1 MTDPTSQSIQQAQQ
15 MTALNLNLMLQS
27 SGDLTHMQL
36 EDITEMANEV
46 ARVIP
51 AGNVVKMVFSQLRS
65 IRGRRVSDDE
75 TRRMLSLLNQG
86 MATFLD
92 KAAYIAFYSTPAI
105 LISGYQMLLK
115 AAGTDP
121 QAAFPHGAWQFYL
134 EFGLR
139 EDTARHACETIGFQ
153 QAIVDEG
160 LVVAEADQ
168 LAAWILS
175 ISQIL
180 LAYQDLLSQ
189 EWHER
194 LLLRR
199 LGVRLGDDRLQARWV
214 SRRPYGVPKERKQDY
229 INYRREMFAAF
240 TRESLAEHLSP
251 RQVDQT
257 IKLWHDEITLS
268 ESDRKSYLSQ
278 MSLLSML
285 EPGPFNDS
293 RVPVAVD
300 EAYIGIIYNNQ
311 YHLVPLLHN
320 GKPLDVPAVRALAAG
335 ILNTSPKRAITLDD
349 FLIQIPR
356 GNQHVQRSQLPKDIQ
371 EKLERLRHAPV
382 LINWDQADAQLPLA
396 EIRRGK
402 RGVGDHTLTLTRTT
416 DSMVFDQSHIFF
428 DAIWGM
434 AIAEILTSQA
444 TRNIR
449 MINGMP
455 PIRTGLRPTMLDL
468 SIPTVTSRDIA
479 AHAAATPEVSVE
491 VEIPIVSDI
500 NALRQLLNQRNTELM
515 LTINDF
521 LILYRSLFN
530 QYYEPSPNL
539 GKLLR
544 EYERQGE
551 RQHHKTIAVV
561 NMVEETR
568 KVRPAFLIPIDAS
581 AINPSARI
589 FPITFCPYPPWTE
602 IGPTHEAAWE
612 AYARYTANPT
622 PTEWKNF
629 NEQRTHYFEML
640 RMFGALMK
648 RYKEIALEGK
658 TMSIATLQI
667 LGSVPKWLQPTL
679 RNIPDKI
686 DILNDML
693 KGTEVF
699 SNVGQVAKT
708 SSLTRFITAKDD
720 NHKKELCWGILTRAD
735 HTMVISLRD
744 FRQPVNDLPHEL
756 GQAVTQDFL
765 FSYAHGLHQYINEL
779 SEIVKAQKL
788 R

>member
-15 MTALNLNLMLQS
+15 LTALNLNLMLQS

-115 AAGTDP
+115 AAGSDP

-153 QAIVDEG
+153 QSIVDEG
-160 LVVAEADQ
+160 LLVAEADQ
-168 LAAWILS
+168 LAAWIMAVS
-175 ISQIL
+175 HVL
-180 LAYQDLLSQ
+180 LTYQDMLSQ

-194 LLLRR
+194 LLLKR
-199 LGVRLGDDRLQARWV
+199 LGVRLGDRRLQSRWV
-214 SRRPYGVPKERKQDY
+214 ARRPYGVPKERKQEY

-240 TRESLAEHLSP
+240 TRENLAQHLSP

-268 ESDRKSYLSQ
+268 EADRKSYLSQ

-285 EPGPFNDS
+285 EPGAFNDS
-293 RVPVAVD
+293 RVPIAPQD
-300 EAYIGIIYNNQ
+300 AYVGVIYNNQ

-320 GKPLDVPAVRALAAG
+320 GKALDVPATRAIAAG

-349 FLIQIPR
+349 FLIQVPR
-356 GNQHVQRSQLPKDIQ
+356 NEQHVQRNQLPSEVQ
-371 EKLERLRHAPV
+371 EQLARLRLAPV
-382 LINWDQADAQLPLA
+382 LINWDQTDSQLPLA
-396 EIRRGK
+396 EIRRGR
-402 RGVGDHTLTLTRTT
+402 RGIGDHTLTLTRTT

-434 AIAEILTSQA
+434 AIAEIITGEA

-455 PIRTGLRPTMLDL
+455 PIRTGLRPTMIDL
-468 SIPTVTSRDIA
+468 SVSTAISRELA
-479 AHAAATPEVSVE
+479 SHKAGTPEISAE
-491 VEIPIVSDI
+491 VELPIVPDI
-500 NALRQLLNQRNTELM
+500 NGLRRLLNQRNSELM

-530 QYYEPSPNL
+530 QYYQPSPHL
-539 GKLLR
+539 GKILHD
-544 EYERQGE
+544 YERLGD
-551 RQHHKTIAVV
+551 RQHQTTLAVV
-561 NMVEETR
+561 SLIEETR
-568 KVRPAFLIPIDAS
+568 KTRPAFLIPIDAS
-581 AINPSARI
+581 SVNPSARI
-589 FPITFCPYPPWTE
+589 FPITYCPYPPWTE
-602 IGPTHEAAWE
+602 IGATHETTWAALTQ
-612 AYARYTANPT
+612 YQNNPT
-622 PTEWKNF
+622 PADWRAF

-640 RMFGALMK
+640 RMFGSLMA

-699 SNVGQVAKT
+699 SNVGAVAKT
-708 SSLTRFITAKDD
+708 SSLSRFITAKDD
-720 NHKKELCWGILTRAD
+720 NQKKELCWGIMTRAD
-735 HTMVISLRD
+735 QTMVISLRD
-744 FRQPVNDLPHEL
+744 FRKPVTALPHEL

-765 FSYAHGLHQYINEL
+765 FSYAHGLHQYIAEL
-779 SEIVKAQKL
+779 SEIVKAQK
-788 R
+788 